1 MNRAA
6 NETATLLTVPAAGG
20 TRLRA
25 ASLTTLGVGVALL
38 LARVAAAQ
46 TGPDEL
52 AEAARLAAH
61 AQTLEDQCRYREASE
76 WLKTALER
84 LRGFRSTDLSQSHA
98 AGSLL
103 AQLEIRSRDLRG
115 LPGSLDLQEAGVH
128 RLVEAK
134 RIESADR
141 LLRQVL
147 APACEVRFTRL
158 EQEVGRRQAESRKWV
173 RVGQEAL
180 RRSDKKAAKDAFER
194 AVAVNVEAPG
204 ASEGLQKARALA
216 GGRHLGK
223 VVAVLTVVGIL
234 GGGAY
239 YGYYER
245 QHTKQAGYSTAS
257 LVVSPR

>member
-1 MNRAA
+1 
-6 NETATLLTVPAAGG
+6 
-20 TRLRA
+20 LRA
-25 ASLTTLGVGVALL
+25 ASLAALCIGVALL

-61 AQTLEDQCRYREASE
+61 AQSLEDQCRYREASE
-76 WLKTALER
+76 WLKTAVGR

-103 AQLEIRSRDLRG
+103 AQLEIRGRDLRDF
-115 LPGSLDLQEAGVH
+115 PGSLDRQEAAVQK
-128 RLVEAK
+128 LIEAK
-134 RIESADR
+134 RIESADQ

-147 APACEVRFTRL
+147 APACEGRFARL
-158 EQEVGRRQAESRKWV
+158 ENDVGRRQAESRKWV
-173 RVGQEAL
+173 RIGQEAL
-180 RRSDKKAAKDAFER
+180 RRSDKKAAKDAFEQ

-204 ASEGLQKARALA
+204 ASEGLQRARALP
-216 GGRHLGK
+216 GKHHVGK
-223 VVAVLTVVGIL
+223 VVAVLTVVAIL

-245 QHTKQAGYSTAS
+245 QHNKQAGYSTAS
-257 LVVSPR
+257 LVVPPR